1 MLNENIKAQ
10 GQLEIVLRDSKNN
23 IKSTLNVPNLVVTV
37 GKSYIASRISSNTAN
52 VMSHMEIGTNATV
65 PDATNTTLGFPVA
78 NSRTALN
85 ISGGTVT
92 STQVVYTAVFGAG
105 VGTGPLTEA
114 GIFNAASVG
123 LMLCRTTFPLVNKD
137 VSDSLTISWKLTIS

>member
-10 GQLEIVLRDSKNN
+10 GQLEIVLRDGDNN
-23 IKSTLNVPNLVVTV
+23 IKTTLNVPNLVVTM
-37 GKSYIASRISSNTAN
+37 GKSYIASRIASNTAN

-65 PDATNTTLGFPVA
+65 PDATNTALGFAVA

-85 ISGGTVT
+85 VSGGTVS

-123 LMLCRTTFPLVNKD
+123 SMLCRTTFPLVNKD

>member
-10 GQLEIVLRDSKNN
+10 GQLEIVLRDGDNN
-23 IKSTLNVPNLVVTV
+23 IKTTLNVPNLVVTM
-37 GKSYIASRISSNTAN
+37 GKSYIASRIASNTAN

-65 PDATNTTLGFPVA
+65 PDATNTTLGFAVA

-85 ISGGTVT
+85 VSGGTVS

-123 LMLCRTTFPLVNKD
+123 SMLCRTTFPLVNKD